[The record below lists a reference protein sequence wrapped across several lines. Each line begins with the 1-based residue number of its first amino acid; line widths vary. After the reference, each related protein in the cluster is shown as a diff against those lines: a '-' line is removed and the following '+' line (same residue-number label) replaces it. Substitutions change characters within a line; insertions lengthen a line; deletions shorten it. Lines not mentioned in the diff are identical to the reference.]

1 MNAFLSIL
9 VCIAMLFSGGAALP
23 AQPETATTWT
33 LRNLSV
39 TTGDGSVTLT
49 PEARLTAALGS
60 EAALMQFEVVSG
72 DDVLLPMMGELT
84 KDGVRFCLSDGGSVY
99 SLSSD
104 ALLELMEADDADA
117 QLMARMVD
125 YLNSYS
131 ALLQRSMN
139 DASFQQEISRTMM
152 ELFVSACGG
161 EAEQVTLEING
172 AEVPAQRAQLELTPE
187 AALNLLDGLASC
199 GVTEVED
206 MLNSYMLLLA
216 SAMGED
222 YASLS
227 DLTADLRAQLAEE
240 DMADEISFPV
250 ELTWTTEGPAHAEIA
265 MDFDVDDTTAMQLSV
280 TSTST
285 DEKTDLDMTLSFAM
299 DDGMGNTNQ
308 MDFHMTEQV
317 DGPLNAPENVELHL
331 VASSQNDW
339 KSEYSEEGAEA
350 VVHSYVSS
358 SAMNLALDVNAA
370 VVDGLERATIDLT
383 ASQSSSYDYDGDVN
397 TDESGLSAHIS
408 SDDRS
413 EDDGSVTTAVAMD
426 IDVDGEN
433 VQLSWELN
441 RAEGMPVPSF
451 DESKTVDLAE
461 MIREDEDSAASI
473 ALASDVL
480 KLSADATA
488 LCADESV
495 LAMLELLDINPDE
508 MPADVTVSE
517 EIGYEDDDED
527 DDEYD
532 DEYDYE
538 YEDYATVYSMDEA
551 AEIYAGALPAFTV
564 PEDLELDSID
574 VSESSLDAS
583 FGSDDGERSMDLSFY
598 DSGDPQGEY
607 YGLEDGV
614 LIDVGAVVRLEV
626 LDAEGTMFN
635 ADVVAANGTYSF
647 SFYGFARREV
657 EYFLASLRF

>member
-1 MNAFLSIL
+1 MNAILSIL

-23 AQPETATTWT
+23 EQPETATVRT

-39 TTGDGSVTLT
+39 TTDAGSVTLA
-49 PEARLTAALGS
+49 PELRLTTAIGS
-60 EAALMQFEVVSG
+60 EQAIAQFEVVRG
-72 DDVLLPMMGELT
+72 GDVLLPMAGELT
-84 KDGVRFCLSDGGSVY
+84 NDGVRFRLRDGGSVY
-99 SLSSD
+99 SLTSE
-104 ALLELMEADDADA
+104 ALLELTEADDADA
-117 QLMARMVD
+117 QLMALMVD

-131 ALLQRSMN
+131 ALLSRTMN
-139 DASFQQEISRTMM
+139 DASFQQEFSRTMI
-152 ELFVSACGG
+152 ELLVSACGG
-161 EAEQVTLEING
+161 EAEQVTLEIDG

-240 DMADEISFPV
+240 GVADAISIPI
-250 ELTWTTEGPAHAEIA
+250 ELTWATEDPAHAEIA
-265 MDFDVDDTTAMQLSV
+265 MDFNVDETTAMQLSV

-285 DEKTDLDMTLSFAM
+285 DEKTDLDMTLSFAT

-317 DGPLNAPENVELHL
+317 DGPLNAPENVELH
-331 VASSQNDW
+331 VEATSQNDW
-339 KSEYSEEGAEA
+339 KSEYSEEGVEA

-358 SAMNLALDVNAA
+358 SAMNFALDVNAA
-370 VVDGLERATIDLT
+370 VVDGLERATIDLS
-383 ASQSSSYDYDGDVN
+383 ANQSSSYDYDGDVN
-397 TDESGLSAHIS
+397 TNESVLSAHIS
-408 SDDRS
+408 SDERS

-426 IDVDGEN
+426 IAVDGEN

-461 MIREDEDSAASI
+461 ILREDEDSAASI
-473 ALASDVL
+473 ALMSDAL
-480 KLSADATA
+480 KLSADATS

-495 LAMLELLDINPDE
+495 LAMLELLEIDPDE

-517 EIGYEDDDED
+517 DGDDESEEIYLGGD
-527 DDEYD
+527 DTV
-532 DEYDYE
+532 
-538 YEDYATVYSMDEA
+538 TVYSMDEA
-551 AEIYAGALPAFTV
+551 AAIYAGALPAFTV
-564 PEDLELDSID
+564 PEGLELDEIY
-574 VSESSLDAS
+574 VSEAYLDAYYS
-583 FGSDDGERSMDLSFY
+583 SPDGERYLDLSCFDY
-598 DSGDPQGEY
+598 GYSHGEFFV
-607 YGLEDGV
+607 LEDGALV
-614 LIDVGAVVRLEV
+614 PAGAVVNIDA
-626 LDAEGTMFN
+626 LDEESTAFS
-635 ADVVAANGTYSF
+635 ADVGVPTGMCSF
-647 SFYGFARREV
+647 SFYGFAREEV
-657 EYFLASLRF
+657 EAFLTTLQF

>member
-1 MNAFLSIL
+1 MNAILSIL
-9 VCIAMLFSGGAALP
+9 VCFAMLFSGGAALP
-23 AQPETATTWT
+23 AQPETATVRT

-39 TTGDGSVTLT
+39 TTDAGSVTLA
-49 PEARLTAALGS
+49 PELRLTTAIGS
-60 EAALMQFEVVSG
+60 EQAIAQFEVVSG
-72 DDVLLPMMGELT
+72 DDVLLPMAGELT
-84 KDGVRFCLSDGGSVY
+84 KDGVRFRLCDGGSVY

-104 ALLELMEADDADA
+104 ALLELMGSDAPSDT
-117 QLMARMVD
+117 LMVD

-131 ALLQRSMN
+131 ALLSRTMG
-139 DASFQQEISRTMM
+139 DASFQQEFSRTMI
-152 ELFVSACGG
+152 ELLVSACGG
-161 EAEQVTLEING
+161 ETEQVTVEIGG

-187 AALNLLDGLASC
+187 AALDLLDGLASC

-240 DMADEISFPV
+240 GMADEISFPM

-265 MDFDVDDTTAMQLSV
+265 MDFNVDETSAMQLAV

-285 DEKTDLDMTLSFAM
+285 DERTDMDMTLSFAM

-308 MDFHMTEQV
+308 MNFHMTEQV
-317 DGPLNAPENVELHL
+317 DGPLNAPENMELHI

-350 VVHSYVSS
+350 AVHSYVSS
-358 SAMNLALDVNAA
+358 SAMNLALDVNSA
-370 VVDGLERATIDLT
+370 VVDGLEHATIDLT
-383 ASQSSSYDYDGDVN
+383 ASQSSSYDYDGDVS
-397 TDESGLSAHIS
+397 TDESGISAHIS

-426 IDVDGEN
+426 VEADGET

-461 MIREDEDSAASI
+461 VLGEDEDSAASI
-473 ALASDVL
+473 ALMSDVL
-480 KLSADATA
+480 KLSSDATA

-495 LAMLELLDINPDE
+495 LAMLELLGIDPDAVLDDGIVYE
-508 MPADVTVSE
+508 
-517 EIGYEDDDED
+517 EDDYEGD
-527 DDEYD
+527 DT
-532 DEYDYE
+532 
-538 YEDYATVYSMDEA
+538 ATVYSMDEA
-551 AEIYAGALPAFTV
+551 AQIYAGALPAFTV
-564 PEDLELDSID
+564 PEDLELDYID
-574 VSESSLDAS
+574 VSDSYLDAS
-583 FGSDDGERSMDLSFY
+583 FGSADGERSIDLSCFDYGYSHGEFY
-598 DSGDPQGEY
+598 V
-607 YGLEDGV
+607 LEDGALV
-614 LIDVGAVVRLEV
+614 PAGAVVNISA
-626 LDAEGTMFN
+626 LDEENTVFS
-635 ADVVAANGTYSF
+635 ADVGVPTGMCSF
-647 SFYGFARREV
+647 YFYGFAREEV
-657 EYFLASLRF
+657 EAFLTTLQF